1 MRGEE
6 RESVSARNNFGCN
19 FSFPTITKSLSSADQ
34 PSSRFEMAEMEN
46 VSWSRRDLGEKDFFA
61 PALYFAHRSG
71 GRLFLRSSSAS
82 MGKGG
87 LDWRGGMEYGGRNW
101 GSLAPFSAAEFIG
114 RKSLI
119 EVQLIK
125 QNSSAT

>member
-1 MRGEE
+1 MLGTILDVTFP
-6 RESVSARNNFGCN
+6 S
-19 FSFPTITKSLSSADQ
+19 PTITKSLSSADQ

-87 LDWRGGMEYGGRNW
+87 LDWRGDGVWRTTKLGLSR
-101 GSLAPFSAAEFIG
+101 APFSAAEFIG

-125 QNSSAT
+125 QECDPNHENGRV